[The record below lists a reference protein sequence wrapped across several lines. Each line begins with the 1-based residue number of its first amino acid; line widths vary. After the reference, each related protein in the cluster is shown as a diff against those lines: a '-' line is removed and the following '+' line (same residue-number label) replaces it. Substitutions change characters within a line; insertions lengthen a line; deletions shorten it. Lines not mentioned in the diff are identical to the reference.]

1 MALLESGENYLETI
15 LRLKQQTGSVRSID
29 VANELGF
36 SKASI
41 SRAMSILKQ
50 NNYIVIDGSGQIKL
64 TAMVQQ
70 KAADVLDRHKTITRF
85 LAEKLGVAPDIAEK
99 DACRIEHIISPE
111 TFAGIKKALQEEQKG
126 R

>member
-50 NNYIVIDGSGQIKL
+50 NNYIVIDDNGQILL
-64 TAMVQQ
+64 TAMGQQ

-111 TFAGIKKALQEEQKG
+111 TFAGIKTALTP
-126 R
+126 